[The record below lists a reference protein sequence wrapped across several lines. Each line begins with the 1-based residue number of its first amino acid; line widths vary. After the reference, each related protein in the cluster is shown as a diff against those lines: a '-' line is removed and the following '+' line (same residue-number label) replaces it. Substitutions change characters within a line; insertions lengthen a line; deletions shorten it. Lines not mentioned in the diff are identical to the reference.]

1 MNEDLLASGDTRYA
15 MQHLIRGDPIQDE
28 DDSSLFVHCIGHG
41 YQVLFRKVDQ
51 FRLSLILRKTRNAV
65 TNSELCRARA
75 IQPHVADDTIT
86 GSQGRLLLKRIGAA
100 THADVGT

>member
-1 MNEDLLASGDTRYA
+1 MNEGLLASGDMRCA
-15 MQHLIRGDPIQDE
+15 MQHLIRGNPIQDE

-41 YQVLFRKVDQ
+41 YQKLFREIDQ

-65 TNSELCRARA
+65 TNSELCGVRA

-86 GSQGRLLLKRIGAA
+86 GSQGRLLLKRISTA